1 MNPNGDHH
9 ATPPRLEKRPIRHS
23 GATDRLPPHSPEAEQ
38 AVLGC
43 IMDDAAT
50 AVPDCVEVFR
60 GQSDPFYDLRHQ
72 EIYAVCLALY
82 ETKAPVNVISVMQWL
97 KDHQKLEQ
105 IGGLDYLA
113 QLQENALP
121 GSSVATF
128 AETVRDK
135 SLLRRMIQACTGVVS
150 DVYEHEGQ
158 VDEILDACERKIL
171 SISESRVALKSES
184 MHNLVLGA
192 IDRIEAAHQR
202 GGAVSGLSTGFADFD
217 KLTGGLQPGE
227 MIVIAARPS
236 VGKSSLAMNIAD
248 HVAVDLRLPVGVISL
263 EMTAQSLVSRLLC
276 SRARVNLANIRDGFL
291 AERDFGKIT
300 GAAGKL
306 KDAPLYIDDTRG
318 LTVLQIRAKFR
329 RWWQQHRIK
338 LGIIDYLQLATAG
351 GRWESRQQE
360 VAAISCGVRNIAG
373 ELGIPILVLAQ
384 LNRDVEREKS
394 RKPRLSDLRES
405 GAIEADADLVGFLYR
420 PEHDDDDESEACRV
434 NLLIA
439 KQRNGPTGDIPLTF
453 LRQFTRFESASRIAD
468 EPPRDWANRGR

>member
-1 MNPNGDHH
+1 
-9 ATPPRLEKRPIRHS
+9 
-23 GATDRLPPHSPEAEQ
+23 
-38 AVLGC
+38 
-43 IMDDAAT
+43 
-50 AVPDCVEVFR
+50 
-60 GQSDPFYDLRHQ
+60 
-72 EIYAVCLALY
+72 
-82 ETKAPVNVISVMQWL
+82 
-97 KDHQKLEQ
+97 
-105 IGGLDYLA
+105 
-113 QLQENALP
+113 
-121 GSSVATF
+121 
-128 AETVRDK
+128 
-135 SLLRRMIQACTGVVS
+135 
-150 DVYEHEGQ
+150 
-158 VDEILDACERKIL
+158 
-171 SISESRVALKSES
+171 
-184 MHNLVLGA
+184 VLGA
-192 IDRIEAAHQR
+192 IDRMEAAHQR
-202 GGAVSGLSTGFADFD
+202 GGAVSGLATGFPDFD

-291 AERDFGKIT
+291 AERDFPKIT
-300 GAAGKL
+300 AAAAKL

-318 LTVLQIRAKFR
+318 QTVLQIRAKFR

-405 GAIEADADLVGFLYR
+405 GSIEADADLVGFLYR
-420 PEHDDDDESEACRV
+420 PEREDDSESEEACPV

-453 LRQFTRFESASRIAD
+453 LRQFTRFESAARISRD
-468 EPPRDWANRGR
+468 EPSSRQMEGVP